1 MTNNFINM
9 AMGQL
14 EDITNMMKIHQDN
27 GNHDLVMLLDK
38 EARELATELDNGEFM
53 TLPQM

>member
-1 MTNNFINM
+1 NQRGNLMTNTFINM

-14 EDITNMMKIHQDN
+14 EDMTNMMKFHYDN

-38 EARELATELDNGEFM
+38 EARELSK
-53 TLPQM
+53 